1 MELSAEYLL
10 RWFQCSRGRSRLGTQ
25 MWKAKAPPCNPRPA
39 LGGVLPRESQSK
51 ERRGEGKK
59 GEENRAREGMRK
71 ESATTGG
78 IQGGSERNRKW
89 YSRSQ
94 EVVSIGEDLGPE
106 RGLWGRVISTEMSPP
121 RLFWINHLLMFHCSP
136 EARRS

>member
-10 RWFQCSRGRSRLGTQ
+10 RWFRCSRGRSRLGTQ

-39 LGGVLPRESQSK
+39 GGGVLPGESQSK
-51 ERRGEGKK
+51 ERRGEK
-59 GEENRAREGMRK
+59 GEENLAREGMRK

-94 EVVSIGEDLGPE
+94 EVVLIGEDLGPE
-106 RGLWGRVISTEMSPP
+106 RGLLGRVISTEMSPP
-121 RLFWINHLLMFHCSP
+121 KLFLINHLLTFYCSP
-136 EARRS
+136 KARRR